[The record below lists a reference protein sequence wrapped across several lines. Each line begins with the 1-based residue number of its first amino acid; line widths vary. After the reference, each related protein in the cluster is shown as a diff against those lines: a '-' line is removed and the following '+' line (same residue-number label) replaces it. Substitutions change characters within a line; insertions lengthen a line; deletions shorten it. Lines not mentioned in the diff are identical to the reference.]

1 MTPAQAY
8 ILITE
13 RPFQYAH
20 LAPRHEGNIAARIQ
34 KAVRDEGHRPALP
47 KPPNG
52 GKPVGVS
59 WDATRRRWLAQINI
73 DGKNH
78 YLGVFAKYE
87 QAVAARKAAEKQ
99 MENHK

>member
-47 KPPNG
+47 TFLFRSMIPPISFLLAL
-52 GKPVGVS
+52 K
-59 WDATRRRWLAQINI
+59 RRSLLR
-73 DGKNH
+73 
-78 YLGVFAKYE
+78 
-87 QAVAARKAAEKQ
+87 
-99 MENHK
+99 